1 MKLSMKLLILTL
13 QNQLK
18 NLIYQ
23 PKSSNKIK
31 IFFKFL
37 FENVNNMIDTD
48 LYPEQL
54 KWANVVLI
62 RKTTDLSVFYQ
73 IENL

>member
-1 MKLSMKLLILTL
+1 M
-13 QNQLK
+13 
-18 NLIYQ
+18 
-23 PKSSNKIK
+23 
-31 IFFKFL
+31 FFKFL

-54 KWANVVLI
+54 KWADVVLI